1 WMPDY
6 NGQSFAGQVW
16 QPGASFS
23 PFHPLFMERLR
34 PFDTIRFMHPQSTIT
49 SDIIH
54 WADVKHVGDARQSTF
69 AANFQNGMAPEYMIE
84 LANELDA
91 NGWFSM
97 PHLAD
102 DDFVRHFAQL
112 VHDTLQPNHTAYVE
126 WSNEVWNGSPGY
138 EANAWVQQ
146 Q

>member
-1 WMPDY
+1 QGLTADGKHYALLSVLTPTRAGISMRIDSMATADPIRNVHVWMPDY

-23 PFHPLFMERLR
+23 PFHPLFVERLR

-69 AANFQNGMAPEYMIE
+69 AA
-84 LANELDA
+84 
-91 NGWFSM
+91 
-97 PHLAD
+97 
-102 DDFVRHFAQL
+102 
-112 VHDTLQPNHTAYVE
+112 
-126 WSNEVWNGSPGY
+126 
-138 EANAWVQQ
+138 
-146 Q
+146 